1 MNFKAI
7 AVAAAM
13 LASMGAAQ
21 AETFTVDLTGGP
33 TNWTGGFNATHTAGA
48 FTDTFN
54 FVNFNGKGLAAGFAA
69 NYAYKGH
76 DINFTSA
83 TLNGV
88 TLDLTNSG
96 KESSVRFEDLVVDG
110 ALSLVI
116 SGVSIGSA
124 SYAGTLDLVA
134 APVPEP
140 ATYGMMLGGMGLLAF
155 VARRRKQG

>member
-7 AVAAAM
+7 AVAAAL
-13 LASMGAAQ
+13 LASAGAHADNYV
-21 AETFTVDLTGGP
+21 VDLTGGP
-33 TNWTGGFNATHTAGA
+33 TNWTGGFTATHGAGN
-48 FTDTFN
+48 FTDTFTFTN
-54 FVNFNGKGLAAGFAA
+54 FSGKGLAAGFAA

-83 TLNGV
+83 TLNGI
-88 TLDLTNSG
+88 TLDLTNTG
-96 KESSVRFEDLVVDG
+96 KESAVRFEDLAVNGPLTLIV
-110 ALSLVI
+110 

-124 SYAGTLDLVA
+124 SYSGTLDLVA

-140 ATYGMMLGGMGLLAF
+140 TTYGMMLGGMGLLAF